1 MRLGGACRWEVWA
14 GGSRVGDS
22 QGRVALGNGPGAL
35 RRCSLS
41 VRHKGRGVCGESMRV
56 NVTPSVQ
63 LLEVDEEALI
73 QLSVPAELAQKM
85 LRVLEQRCQGSARCD
100 LRGSHVYAKY
110 FLGREAEQDG
120 GGGPAVSSEGAGCRS
135 TGPEAKAAEED
146 LSTAT
151 VPPRAPAAAAKS
163 DSQLFS
169 ELLER
174 EGLFFP
180 EVTEEQI
187 KGNRLLCAGAHT
199 RCQRQHRR
207 LVGGR
212 LWVGHGM
219 SGAQRSP
226 GAGGPAGAGS
236 VGVWRPGSCWGCYCC
251 PNARVPV
258 SLPPAL
264 GSCEGVNERGSLAK
278 MAAVVDVV
286 QSSSSE
292 VGLRLAGLK
301 HIVKILE
308 EEPEPEQ
315 QVGRAQGGL
324 GTRSVG

>member
-1 MRLGGACRWEVWA
+1 M
-14 GGSRVGDS
+14 
-22 QGRVALGNGPGAL
+22 
-35 RRCSLS
+35 
-41 VRHKGRGVCGESMRV
+41 
-56 NVTPSVQ
+56 TPSVQ
-63 LLEVDEEALI
+63 LSEVDEEALI

-85 LRVLEQRCQGSARCD
+85 LRVLEQRCQGSAQCD

-110 FLGREAEQDG
+110 FLGRGAEQDG

-135 TGPEAKAAEED
+135 AGPEATAAKED
-146 LSTAT
+146 LSAAT
-151 VPPRAPAAAAKS
+151 VPPQAPAAAAKS

-174 EGLFFP
+174 EGLLFP

-187 KGNRLLCAGAHT
+187 KGNRLLRAGVHA
-199 RCQRQHRR
+199 RCRRRHRC

-212 LWVGHGM
+212 LWAGHGM
-219 SGAQRSP
+219 PGAQRLP
-226 GAGGPAGAGS
+226 GAGGPVGAGGS
-236 VGVWRPGSCWGCYCC
+236 VGAWHPGSCWGCYCC
-251 PNARVPV
+251 PNACVPV

-264 GSCEGVNERGSLAK
+264 GSCEGASERGSLAK
-278 MAAVVDVV
+278 IAAVVDVV